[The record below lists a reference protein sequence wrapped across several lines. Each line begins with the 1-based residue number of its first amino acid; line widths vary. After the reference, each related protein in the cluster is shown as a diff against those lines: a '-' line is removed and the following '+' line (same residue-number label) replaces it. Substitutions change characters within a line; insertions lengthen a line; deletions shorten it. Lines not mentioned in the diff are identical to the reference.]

1 MGQAPTPTGPDYD
14 MYDAVAPV
22 QPQQETSGAGSF
34 FFSAPSNS
42 AAPTGG
48 SFVFGAASN
57 TAASSKADSEMTP
70 APSSAAENMPAASMG
85 PTGGNFS
92 GQTVM
97 TAAPASSA
105 YDIDPAL
112 LSSPGDIDPALF
124 SNPDAPSAPTE
135 STTAQASSA
144 IGGQDKGKG
153 KAPMQQTPTGSAETG
168 PSSSNIATTQ
178 GSAAQKQVQAVG
190 QGEAG
195 PSTARRPLAKPKG
208 RLNKAKALG
217 LVDTSVPFGPS
228 QGQCSTKQYF
238 RYSHG
243 YLRRFREHLR
253 EGFLG
258 TSQAPAL

>member
-1 MGQAPTPTGPDYD
+1 MD
-14 MYDAVAPV
+14 DAVAPV

-34 FFSAPSNS
+34 FFSAASNS

-57 TAASSKADSEMTP
+57 TAAPSNVDSEMMP
-70 APSSAAENMPAASMG
+70 APSSAADNMPTASTG
-85 PTGGNFS
+85 PMAGNFP
-92 GQTVM
+92 GQTVT
-97 TAAPASSA
+97 TAAPVSSA

-112 LSSPGDIDPALF
+112 LSNSGDIDPDLF
-124 SNPDAPSAPTE
+124 SSPDAPSAPTG
-135 STTAQASSA
+135 STTAQAPSGA
-144 IGGQDKGKG
+144 VGQDKGKG
-153 KAPMQQTPTGSAETG
+153 KAPVNQIPAKSAST
-168 PSSSNIATTQ
+168 ATVHVPDI
-178 GSAAQKQVQAVG
+178 QKQAQAVG

-217 LVDTSVPFGPS
+217 LVDTSVPSGQS
-228 QGQCSTKQYF
+228 QSSTKQYF

-258 TSQAPAL
+258 TTQAPAL